1 MLPAG
6 KLTTFGGSFIVDD
19 FARFLKIL
27 ALIGSAATL
36 ILSTEFLADPSRR
49 IFEYAILVLL
59 STLGMMV
66 LISAGDLIML
76 YLGLELMSLALYVV
90 AASNR
95 DNAKSTEAGLKY
107 FVLGALSSG
116 MLLYGASLIYGFT
129 GTVSFAG
136 IAAAAKTGSI
146 GIVFGLVFLL
156 AGLCFKVSAVPFH
169 MWTPDVYEGAPTP
182 VTAFFASAP
191 KVAALAVF
199 TRVALTA
206 FPGIVPQWQQI
217 VVFVA
222 IASMVLGSFAAIGQK
237 NIKRLMAYSSI
248 GHMGFALVGLAAGTA
263 EGAQGVLVYIAIYVA
278 MTLGSFAVILTMKR
292 NGQHVE
298 NISDFAGLSRTNP
311 LLAFF
316 FAMLLFSLAGI
327 PPLAGFFAKWY
338 VFVAAIKAGLFTLA
352 VVGVLTSVVG
362 AFYYLTIIKVMYFD
376 EPLAKLD
383 PMRVELRTVLAV
395 AGLFNIFFFVYPGP
409 LVSVATAAA
418 KSLVLD
424 GIFARSSSHIGGLPA
439 RSLRSDR
446 LDQCG
451 SHVARARRRART
463 DLVRHLGADRGTRAA
478 ASPLDRAARQPR
490 QQRSGGDRRVAGGR
504 GDAGLCRR
512 ACAGSRR
519 CKK

>member
-1 MLPAG
+1 MSFESAGYQLLPVLPELVLAAGAMVLLMIGAYRGPQTTGLVTALAVCLLIVTGVLELTLPAG

-27 ALIGSAATL
+27 ALIGSGVTL
-36 ILSTEFLADPSRR
+36 ILSSEFLSDPSRR

-59 STLGMMV
+59 ATLGMMV

-90 AASNR
+90 ASSNR
-95 DNAKSTEAGLKY
+95 DNAKSTEAGLNY

-116 MLLYGASLIYGFT
+116 MLLYGASLVYGFT
-129 GTVSFAG
+129 GTVGFAG
-136 IAAAAKTGSI
+136 IAAAVTTGSV

-206 FPGIVPQWQQI
+206 FPGIVSQWQQI

-222 IASMVLGSFAAIGQK
+222 IASMALGSFAAIGQT
-237 NIKRLMAYSSI
+237 NIKRLLAYSSI
-248 GHMGFALVGLAAGTA
+248 GHMGFALVGLASGTA
-263 EGAQGVLVYIAIYVA
+263 EGAQGVLVYVAIYVA
-278 MTLGSFAVILTMKR
+278 MTLGTFSVILAMKR

-298 NISDFAGLSRTNP
+298 KISDFAGLSRTNP

-316 FAMLLFSLAGI
+316 FAMFLFSLAGV
-327 PPLAGFFAKWY
+327 PPLAGFFGKFY
-338 VFVAAIKAGLFTLA
+338 VFVAAIRAGLFTLS
-352 VVGVLTSVVG
+352 VIGVLTSVIG
-362 AFYYLTIIKVMYFD
+362 AYYYLSIVKVMYFD
-376 EPLAKLD
+376 EPLTQLD
-383 PMRVELRTVLAV
+383 PVRVELRAVLAV

-409 LVSVATAAA
+409 LVSMATVAA
-418 KSLVLD
+418 KSL
-424 GIFARSSSHIGGLPA
+424 F
-439 RSLRSDR
+439 
-446 LDQCG
+446 
-451 SHVARARRRART
+451 
-463 DLVRHLGADRGTRAA
+463 
-478 ASPLDRAARQPR
+478 
-490 QQRSGGDRRVAGGR
+490 
-504 GDAGLCRR
+504 
-512 ACAGSRR
+512 
-519 CKK
+519 

>member
-1 MLPAG
+1 MSFQTAGYQLLPVLPELVLAVGAMVLLMTGAYRGQGSTRLVTGLAVCLLIATGAIELLLPAG

-19 FARFLKIL
+19 FARFLKVL
-27 ALIGSAATL
+27 ALIGSVATL
-36 ILSTEFLADPSRR
+36 ILSAEFLSDPSRP
-49 IFEYAILVLL
+49 IFEYSILVLL

-136 IAAAAKTGSI
+136 ISAASTTGSI

-199 TRVALTA
+199 TRVTLTA
-206 FPGIVPQWQQI
+206 FPGILAQWQQI
-217 VVFVA
+217 IVFVA
-222 IASMVLGSFAAIGQK
+222 IASMALGSFAAIGQR

-248 GHMGFALVGLAAGTA
+248 GHMGFALVGLAAGTT

-278 MTLGSFAVILTMKR
+278 MTLGSFAIILAVKR
-292 NGQHVE
+292 NGQSME
-298 NISDFAGLSRTNP
+298 QISDFAGLSRTNP

-327 PPLAGFFAKWY
+327 PPLAGFFAKFY
-338 VFVAAIKAGLFTLA
+338 VFVAAIKAGLFTLS
-352 VVGVLTSVVG
+352 VIGVLTSVVG
-362 AFYYLTIIKVMYFD
+362 AYYYLLIVKVMYFD
-376 EPLAKLD
+376 EPLAELD
-383 PMRVELRTVLAV
+383 PVRLELRTVLAA
-395 AGLFNIFFFVYPGP
+395 AGLFNIFFFAYPGP
-409 LVSVATAAA
+409 LVSLANAAA
-418 KSLVLD
+418 KSL
-424 GIFARSSSHIGGLPA
+424 F
-439 RSLRSDR
+439 
-446 LDQCG
+446 
-451 SHVARARRRART
+451 
-463 DLVRHLGADRGTRAA
+463 
-478 ASPLDRAARQPR
+478 
-490 QQRSGGDRRVAGGR
+490 
-504 GDAGLCRR
+504 
-512 ACAGSRR
+512 
-519 CKK
+519 

>member
-1 MLPAG
+1 MSFESAGYPLLSVLPELVLAAGAMVLLMLGAYRGQQTTSLVTGLAICLMVLVGGLELLLPAG
-6 KLTTFGGSFIVDD
+6 KLTTFAGGFIVDD

-27 ALIGSAATL
+27 TLIGSVATL
-36 ILSTEFLADPSRR
+36 VLSAEYLADPSRR
-49 IFEYAILVLL
+49 IFEYSILVLL

-95 DNAKSTEAGLKY
+95 DNVRSTEAGLKY

-136 IAAAAKTGSI
+136 IAAATKADTSV

-191 KVAALAVF
+191 KVAAIAVF
-199 TRVALTA
+199 TRATLTA
-206 FPGIVPQWQQI
+206 FPGILSQWQQI

-222 IASMVLGSFAAIGQK
+222 IASMALGSFAAIGQK

-263 EGAQGVLVYIAIYVA
+263 EGTQGVLVYIAIYVS

-292 NGQHVE
+292 NGHHVE
-298 NISDFAGLSRTNP
+298 DISALSGLSRTNP

-327 PPLAGFFAKWY
+327 PPLACFFAKWY

-362 AFYYLTIIKVMYFD
+362 AYYYLSIIKVMYFD
-376 EPLAKLD
+376 EPLVRLD
-383 PMRVELRTVLAV
+383 PMRMELRTVLAV
-395 AGLFNIFFFVYPGP
+395 AGLFNIFFFVYPAP
-409 LVSVATAAA
+409 LVSVATVAA
-418 KSLVLD
+418 KSL
-424 GIFARSSSHIGGLPA
+424 F
-439 RSLRSDR
+439 
-446 LDQCG
+446 
-451 SHVARARRRART
+451 
-463 DLVRHLGADRGTRAA
+463 
-478 ASPLDRAARQPR
+478 
-490 QQRSGGDRRVAGGR
+490 
-504 GDAGLCRR
+504 
-512 ACAGSRR
+512 
-519 CKK
+519 

>member
-1 MLPAG
+1 MSFESAGYQLLPVLPELVLAAGAMALLMVGAYRGVRSTGLITTLSLVLLVIVGVLELTLPAG

-27 ALIGSAATL
+27 ALIGSGATL
-36 ILSTEFLADPSRR
+36 ILSTEFLSDPSRR
-49 IFEYAILVLL
+49 IFEYSILVLL

-66 LISAGDLIML
+66 LISAGDLIVL

-95 DNAKSTEAGLKY
+95 DDAKSTEAGLKY

-129 GTVSFAG
+129 GTVAFTG
-136 IAAAAKTGSI
+136 IAAAAKTGQI
-146 GIVFGLVFLL
+146 GIVFGIVFLL

-217 VVFVA
+217 VVFVS
-222 IASMVLGSFAAIGQK
+222 IASMALGSFAAIGQK

-278 MTLGSFAVILTMKR
+278 MTLGTFSVILAMKR

-316 FAMLLFSLAGI
+316 FAMLLFSLAGV
-327 PPLAGFFAKWY
+327 PPLAGFFGKFY
-338 VFVAAIKAGLFTLA
+338 VFVAAIKAGLFALS
-352 VVGVLTSVVG
+352 VIGVLTSVIG
-362 AFYYLTIIKVMYFD
+362 AYYYLSIVKVMYFD
-376 EPLAKLD
+376 EPLVQLD
-383 PMRVELRTVLAV
+383 PVRVELGAVLAV

-409 LVSVATAAA
+409 LVSMATVAA
-418 KSLVLD
+418 KSL
-424 GIFARSSSHIGGLPA
+424 F
-439 RSLRSDR
+439 
-446 LDQCG
+446 
-451 SHVARARRRART
+451 
-463 DLVRHLGADRGTRAA
+463 
-478 ASPLDRAARQPR
+478 
-490 QQRSGGDRRVAGGR
+490 
-504 GDAGLCRR
+504 
-512 ACAGSRR
+512 
-519 CKK
+519 

>member
-1 MLPAG
+1 MGFETAGYQLQPVLPELVLAVGAMALLMLGAFRGEGKTRLVNALAVCLLVLVGVLELLLPGG
-6 KLTTFGGSFIVDD
+6 KLVTFGGGFIVDD

-27 ALIGSAATL
+27 ALIGSVATL
-36 ILSTEFLADPSRR
+36 VLSTEFLSDPSRR
-49 IFEYAILVLL
+49 IFEYSILVLL

-66 LISAGDLIML
+66 LISAGDLIAL

-129 GTVSFAG
+129 GTVNFAG
-136 IAAAAKTGSI
+136 IAAEVKTGSI

-199 TRVALTA
+199 TRVTLTA
-206 FPGIVPQWQQI
+206 FPGIVTQWQQI

-222 IASMVLGSFAAIGQK
+222 IASMALGSFAAIGQR

-263 EGAQGVLVYIAIYVA
+263 EGAQGVLVYITIYVA
-278 MTLGSFAVILTMKR
+278 MTLGSFAVILAIKR
-292 NGQHVE
+292 NGQNFE
-298 NISDFAGLSRTNP
+298 LISDFAGLSRTNP

-327 PPLAGFFAKWY
+327 PPLAGFFAKFY
-338 VFVAAIKAGLFTLA
+338 VFVAAIKAGLFTLS
-352 VVGVLTSVVG
+352 VIGVLTSVVG
-362 AFYYLTIIKVMYFD
+362 AYYYLLIVKVMYFD

-383 PMRVELRTVLAV
+383 PVRLELRTVLAI
-395 AGLFNIFFFVYPGP
+395 AGLFNIFFFAYPGP
-409 LVSVATAAA
+409 LVSMASAAA
-418 KSLVLD
+418 KSL
-424 GIFARSSSHIGGLPA
+424 F
-439 RSLRSDR
+439 
-446 LDQCG
+446 
-451 SHVARARRRART
+451 
-463 DLVRHLGADRGTRAA
+463 
-478 ASPLDRAARQPR
+478 
-490 QQRSGGDRRVAGGR
+490 
-504 GDAGLCRR
+504 
-512 ACAGSRR
+512 
-519 CKK
+519 